1 MDKKYDNPLNKIIV
15 NKKINKSFIFTIIAI
30 ISIVLLSFTSVIKN
44 NSSNAL
50 STTTPI
56 DGIICESLEGSAFH
70 IHARLDIFINGQNYT
85 LPALIGI
92 NDDCLYWMH
101 THDETGIIHIESP
114 IQKNFTLGQ
123 FFDIWK
129 QTLNNNQILNYTSD
143 TNHPISVYVNGTK
156 VSNGTNFR
164 DINIHSHDVIA
175 LIYGKDPNVIP
186 TKADFS
192 AVDPY

>member
-1 MDKKYDNPLNKIIV
+1 MGKKYDNPLNKIIV
-15 NKKINKSFIFTIIAI
+15 NKKISESFIFTIIAI

-92 NDDCLYWMH
+92 NDDNDK
-101 THDETGIIHIESP
+101 TTIINKPE
-114 IQKNFTLGQ
+114 
-123 FFDIWK
+123 
-129 QTLNNNQILNYTSD
+129 NN
-143 TNHPISVYVNGTK
+143 
-156 VSNGTNFR
+156 SNIR
-164 DINIHSHDVIA
+164 V
-175 LIYGKDPNVIP
+175 
-186 TKADFS
+186 
-192 AVDPY
+192 